1 MIYLFDD
8 TSGLYISKYI
18 NTLEFTDVLVH
29 VSAISG
35 GEVKL
40 MEPSLRNAEWI
51 FIHKSFKDSEGGP
64 REVYDYVVNE
74 IADYGDEVPL
84 ILFSDEDRPEPQ
96 IDRDYKNLIEAY
108 KKSVFYSR
116 LSSFL
121 ENRRM
126 SGESKI
132 DLLLY
137 GAGVEIEKVA
147 ESGGRILTANRTKA
161 DGDIIGL
168 EDFSAA
174 DMMYVI
180 NSARPNIEIEYATL
194 MQLVEQGRVSAGTL
208 RRNINGII
216 ESFIVYGTNI
226 HHWE

>member
-8 TSGLYISKYI
+8 TSDLYISKYI

-29 VSAISG
+29 VSAVSG
-35 GEVKL
+35 REVKL
-40 MEPSLRNAEWI
+40 MEPSLRNAEWL

-64 REVYDYVVNE
+64 REVYDYVVND

-121 ENRRM
+121 ENRR
-126 SGESKI
+126 SLGEAKI

-137 GAGVEIEKVA
+137 GAGVEVEKVT
-147 ESGGRILTANRTKA
+147 ESGGRILTSNRTKA
-161 DGDIIGL
+161 DDDIISL
-168 EDFSAA
+168 DDFSAA

-180 NSARPNIEIEYATL
+180 NSARPNIEMEYATL
-194 MQLVEQGRVSAGTL
+194 TQLIEQGRISARTL

>member
-8 TSGLYISKYI
+8 TSDLYISKYI

-29 VSAISG
+29 VSAVSG
-35 GEVKL
+35 REVKL

-126 SGESKI
+126 SGETKI

-137 GAGVEIEKVA
+137 GAGVEIDKVT
-147 ESGGRILTANRTKA
+147 ESGTRILTANRTK
-161 DGDIIGL
+161 DDDDIIRL

-194 MQLVEQGRVSAGTL
+194 MQLIEQGRISARTL

>member
-8 TSGLYISKYI
+8 TSDLYISKYI

-29 VSAISG
+29 ISAVSSR
-35 GEVKL
+35 EVKL
-40 MEPSLRNAEWI
+40 MEPSLRGAEWI

-64 REVYDYVVNE
+64 REVYDYVVND

-121 ENRRM
+121 ENRR
-126 SGESKI
+126 SLGEAKI

-137 GAGVEIEKVA
+137 GAGVEVEKVT
-147 ESGGRILTANRTKA
+147 ESGGRILTSNRTKA
-161 DGDIIGL
+161 DNDIISL
-168 EDFSAA
+168 DDFSAA

-180 NSARPNIEIEYATL
+180 NSARPNIEMEYATL
-194 MQLVEQGRVSAGTL
+194 TQLIEQGRISARTL

>member
-18 NTLEFTDVLVH
+18 NTLEFTVVLVH

-35 GEVKL
+35 WEVKL

-126 SGESKI
+126 AGEAKS
-132 DLLLY
+132 DLLLF
-137 GAGVEIEKVA
+137 GAGVDIEKVA
-147 ESGGRILTANRTKA
+147 ESGGRILTANRTIA
-161 DGDIIGL
+161 YGDIIGL

-194 MQLVEQGRVSAGTL
+194 MQLVEQGRVSAGT
-208 RRNINGII
+208 
-216 ESFIVYGTNI
+216 
-226 HHWE
+226 

>member
-8 TSGLYISKYI
+8 TSDLYISKYI

-29 VSAISG
+29 VSAVSG
-35 GEVKL
+35 REVKL
-40 MEPSLRNAEWI
+40 MEPSLRGAEWI

-64 REVYDYVVNE
+64 REVYDYVVND

-121 ENRRM
+121 ENRR
-126 SGESKI
+126 SLGEAKI

-137 GAGVEIEKVA
+137 GAGVEVEKVT
-147 ESGGRILTANRTKA
+147 ESGGRILTSNRTKA
-161 DGDIIGL
+161 DNDIISL
-168 EDFSAA
+168 DDFSAA

-194 MQLVEQGRVSAGTL
+194 MQLIEQGRISARTL

>member
-8 TSGLYISKYI
+8 TSDLYISKYI

-29 VSAISG
+29 VSAVSG
-35 GEVKL
+35 REVKL

-64 REVYDYVVNE
+64 REVYDYVVND

-121 ENRRM
+121 ENRR
-126 SGESKI
+126 SLGEAKI

-137 GAGVEIEKVA
+137 GAGVEVEKVT
-147 ESGGRILTANRTKA
+147 ESGGRILTSNRTKA
-161 DGDIIGL
+161 DDDIISL
-168 EDFSAA
+168 DDFSTA

-180 NSARPNIEIEYATL
+180 NSARPNIEMEYATL
-194 MQLVEQGRVSAGTL
+194 MQLIEQGRISARTL

>member
-8 TSGLYISKYI
+8 TSDLYISKYI

-29 VSAISG
+29 ISAVSG
-35 GEVKL
+35 REVKL
-40 MEPSLRNAEWI
+40 MEPSLRGAEWI

-64 REVYDYVVNE
+64 REVYDYVVND

-121 ENRRM
+121 ENRR
-126 SGESKI
+126 SLGEAKI

-137 GAGVEIEKVA
+137 GAGVEVEKVT
-147 ESGGRILTANRTKA
+147 ESGGRILTSNRTKA
-161 DGDIIGL
+161 DNDIISL
-168 EDFSAA
+168 DDFSAA

-180 NSARPNIEIEYATL
+180 NSARPNIEMEYATL
-194 MQLVEQGRVSAGTL
+194 MQLIEQGRISARTL

>member
-8 TSGLYISKYI
+8 TSDLYISKYI

-29 VSAISG
+29 VSAVSG
-35 GEVKL
+35 RGVKL
-40 MEPSLRNAEWI
+40 MEPSLRGAEWI

-64 REVYDYVVNE
+64 REVYDYVVND

-121 ENRRM
+121 ENRR
-126 SGESKI
+126 SLGEAKI

-137 GAGVEIEKVA
+137 GAGVEVEKVT
-147 ESGGRILTANRTKA
+147 ESGGRILTSNRTKA
-161 DGDIIGL
+161 DNDIISL
-168 EDFSAA
+168 DDFSAA

-180 NSARPNIEIEYATL
+180 NSARPNIEMEYATL
-194 MQLVEQGRVSAGTL
+194 TQLIEQGRISARTL

>member
-8 TSGLYISKYI
+8 TSDLYISKYI

-29 VSAISG
+29 VSAVSG
-35 GEVKL
+35 REVKL
-40 MEPSLRNAEWI
+40 MEPSLRGAEWI

-64 REVYDYVVNE
+64 REVYDYVVND

-121 ENRRM
+121 ENRR
-126 SGESKI
+126 SLGEAKI

-137 GAGVEIEKVA
+137 GAGVEVEKVT
-147 ESGGRILTANRTKA
+147 ESGGRILTSNRTKA
-161 DGDIIGL
+161 DDDIISL
-168 EDFSAA
+168 DDFSAA

-180 NSARPNIEIEYATL
+180 NSARPNIEMEYATL
-194 MQLVEQGRVSAGTL
+194 TQLIEQGRISARTL

-216 ESFIVYGTNI
+216 ESFIVYGTNR

>member
-8 TSGLYISKYI
+8 TSDLYISKYI

-29 VSAISG
+29 VSAVSG
-35 GEVKL
+35 RDVKL

-64 REVYDYVVNE
+64 REVYDYVVND

-121 ENRRM
+121 ENRR
-126 SGESKI
+126 SLGEAKI

-137 GAGVEIEKVA
+137 GAGVEVEKVT
-147 ESGGRILTANRTKA
+147 ESGGRILTSNRTKA
-161 DGDIIGL
+161 DNDIISL
-168 EDFSAA
+168 DDFSAA

-180 NSARPNIEIEYATL
+180 NSARPNIEMEYATL
-194 MQLVEQGRVSAGTL
+194 MQLIEQGRISARTL

>member
-8 TSGLYISKYI
+8 TSDLYISKYI

-29 VSAISG
+29 VSAVSG
-35 GEVKL
+35 REVKL
-40 MEPSLRNAEWI
+40 MEPSLRGAEWI

-64 REVYDYVVNE
+64 REVYDYVVND

-121 ENRRM
+121 ENRR
-126 SGESKI
+126 SLGEAKI

-137 GAGVEIEKVA
+137 GAGVEVEKVT
-147 ESGGRILTANRTKA
+147 ESGGRILTSNRTKA
-161 DGDIIGL
+161 DDDIISL
-168 EDFSAA
+168 DDFSAA

-194 MQLVEQGRVSAGTL
+194 MQLIEQGRISARTL

>member
-64 REVYDYVVNE
+64 REVYDYVINE
-74 IADYGDEVPL
+74 MADYGDEVPL

-108 KKSVFYSR
+108 
-116 LSSFL
+116 
-121 ENRRM
+121 
-126 SGESKI
+126 
-132 DLLLY
+132 
-137 GAGVEIEKVA
+137 
-147 ESGGRILTANRTKA
+147 
-161 DGDIIGL
+161 
-168 EDFSAA
+168 
-174 DMMYVI
+174 
-180 NSARPNIEIEYATL
+180 
-194 MQLVEQGRVSAGTL
+194 
-208 RRNINGII
+208 
-216 ESFIVYGTNI
+216 
-226 HHWE
+226 

>member
-8 TSGLYISKYI
+8 TSDLYISKYI

-29 VSAISG
+29 VSAVSG
-35 GEVKL
+35 REVKL
-40 MEPSLRNAEWI
+40 MEPSLRGAEWI

-64 REVYDYVVNE
+64 REVYDYVVND

-121 ENRRM
+121 ENRR
-126 SGESKI
+126 SLGEAKI

-137 GAGVEIEKVA
+137 GAGVEVEKVT
-147 ESGGRILTANRTKA
+147 ESGGRILTSNRTKA
-161 DGDIIGL
+161 DDDIISL
-168 EDFSAA
+168 DDFSAA

-180 NSARPNIEIEYATL
+180 NSARPNIEMEYATL
-194 MQLVEQGRVSAGTL
+194 MQLIEQGRISARTL

>member
-8 TSGLYISKYI
+8 TSDLYIFKYI

-29 VSAISG
+29 VSAVSG
-35 GEVKL
+35 REVKL

-64 REVYDYVVNE
+64 REVYDYVVND

-96 IDRDYKNLIEAY
+96 IDRDYKNLIESY

-121 ENRRM
+121 ENRR
-126 SGESKI
+126 SLGEAKI

-137 GAGVEIEKVA
+137 GAGVEVEKVT
-147 ESGGRILTANRTKA
+147 ESGGRILTSNRTKA
-161 DGDIIGL
+161 DNDIISL
-168 EDFSAA
+168 DDFSAA

-180 NSARPNIEIEYATL
+180 NSARPNIGMEYATL
-194 MQLVEQGRVSAGTL
+194 MQLIEQGRISARTL

>member
-8 TSGLYISKYI
+8 TSDLYISKYI

-29 VSAISG
+29 VSAVSG
-35 GEVKL
+35 REVKL

-64 REVYDYVVNE
+64 REVYDYVVND

-121 ENRRM
+121 ENRR
-126 SGESKI
+126 SLGEAKI

-137 GAGVEIEKVA
+137 GAGVEVEKVT
-147 ESGGRILTANRTKA
+147 ESGGRILTSNRTKA
-161 DGDIIGL
+161 DNDIISL
-168 EDFSAA
+168 DDFSAA

-180 NSARPNIEIEYATL
+180 NSARPNIEMEYATL
-194 MQLVEQGRVSAGTL
+194 TQLIEQGRISARTL

>member
-8 TSGLYISKYI
+8 TSDLYISKYI

-29 VSAISG
+29 ISAVSG
-35 GEVKL
+35 REVKL
-40 MEPSLRNAEWI
+40 MEPSLRGAEWI

-64 REVYDYVVNE
+64 REVYDYVVND

-121 ENRRM
+121 ENRR
-126 SGESKI
+126 SLGEAKI

-137 GAGVEIEKVA
+137 GAGVEVEKVT
-147 ESGGRILTANRTKA
+147 ESGGRILTSNRTKA
-161 DGDIIGL
+161 DNDIISL
-168 EDFSAA
+168 DDFSAA

-180 NSARPNIEIEYATL
+180 NSARPNIEMEYATL
-194 MQLVEQGRVSAGTL
+194 TQLIEQGRISARTL

>member
-8 TSGLYISKYI
+8 TSDLYISKYI

-29 VSAISG
+29 VSAVSG
-35 GEVKL
+35 REVKL
-40 MEPSLRNAEWI
+40 MEPSLRGAEWI

-64 REVYDYVVNE
+64 REVYDYVVND

-121 ENRRM
+121 ENRR
-126 SGESKI
+126 SLGEAKI

-137 GAGVEIEKVA
+137 GAGVEVEKVT
-147 ESGGRILTANRTKA
+147 ESGGRILTSNRTKA
-161 DGDIIGL
+161 DDDIISL
-168 EDFSAA
+168 NDFSAA

-180 NSARPNIEIEYATL
+180 NSARPNIEMEYATL
-194 MQLVEQGRVSAGTL
+194 MQLIEQGRISARTL

>member
-8 TSGLYISKYI
+8 TSDLYISKYI

-29 VSAISG
+29 VSAVSG
-35 GEVKL
+35 REVKL
-40 MEPSLRNAEWI
+40 MEPSLRGAEWI

-64 REVYDYVVNE
+64 REVYDYVVND

-121 ENRRM
+121 ENRR
-126 SGESKI
+126 SLGEAKI

-137 GAGVEIEKVA
+137 GAGVEVEKVT
-147 ESGGRILTANRTKA
+147 ESGGRILTSNRTKA
-161 DGDIIGL
+161 DNDIISL
-168 EDFSAA
+168 DDFSAA

-180 NSARPNIEIEYATL
+180 NSARPNIEMEYATL
-194 MQLVEQGRVSAGTL
+194 MQLIEQGRISAKTL

>member
-8 TSGLYISKYI
+8 TSDLYISKYI

-29 VSAISG
+29 VSAVSG
-35 GEVKL
+35 REVKL
-40 MEPSLRNAEWI
+40 MEPSLRGAEWI

-64 REVYDYVVNE
+64 REVYDYVVND

-121 ENRRM
+121 ENRR
-126 SGESKI
+126 SLGEAKI

-137 GAGVEIEKVA
+137 GAGVEVEKVT
-147 ESGGRILTANRTKA
+147 ESGGRILTSNRTKA
-161 DGDIIGL
+161 DDDIISL
-168 EDFSAA
+168 DDFSAA

-180 NSARPNIEIEYATL
+180 NSARPNIEMEYATL
-194 MQLVEQGRVSAGTL
+194 TQLIEQGRISARTL

>member
-8 TSGLYISKYI
+8 TSDLYISKYI

-29 VSAISG
+29 VSAVSG
-35 GEVKL
+35 REVKL

-51 FIHKSFKDSEGGP
+51 FIHMSFKDSEGGP
-64 REVYDYVVNE
+64 REVYDYVVND

-121 ENRRM
+121 ENRR
-126 SGESKI
+126 SLGEAKI

-137 GAGVEIEKVA
+137 GAGVEVEKVT
-147 ESGGRILTANRTKA
+147 ESGGRILTSNRTKA
-161 DGDIIGL
+161 DDDIISL
-168 EDFSAA
+168 DDFSAA

-180 NSARPNIEIEYATL
+180 NSARPNIEMEYATL
-194 MQLVEQGRVSAGTL
+194 MQLIEQGRISARTL

>member
-8 TSGLYISKYI
+8 TNDLYISKYI
-18 NTLEFTDVLVH
+18 NILEFTDVLVH
-29 VSAISG
+29 ISG
-35 GEVKL
+35 ISGREVKL

-126 SGESKI
+126 SGETKI

-137 GAGVEIEKVA
+137 GAGVEIDKVT
-147 ESGGRILTANRTKA
+147 ESGTRILTANRTK
-161 DGDIIGL
+161 DDDDIISL
-168 EDFSAA
+168 DDFSAA

-180 NSARPNIEIEYATL
+180 NSARPNIEMEYATL
-194 MQLVEQGRVSAGTL
+194 TQLIEQGRISARTL
-208 RRNINGII
+208 RRNIIGII

>member
-8 TSGLYISKYI
+8 TSDLYIFKYI

-29 VSAISG
+29 VSAVSG
-35 GEVKL
+35 REVKL

-64 REVYDYVVNE
+64 REVYDYVVND

-121 ENRRM
+121 ENRR
-126 SGESKI
+126 SLGEAKI

-137 GAGVEIEKVA
+137 GAGVEVEKVT
-147 ESGGRILTANRTKA
+147 ESGGRILTSNRTKA
-161 DGDIIGL
+161 DDDIISL
-168 EDFSAA
+168 DDFSAA

-180 NSARPNIEIEYATL
+180 NSARPNIEMEYATL
-194 MQLVEQGRVSAGTL
+194 MQLIEQGRISARTL

>member
-8 TSGLYISKYI
+8 TSDLYISKYI

-29 VSAISG
+29 VSAVSG
-35 GEVKL
+35 REVKL
-40 MEPSLRNAEWI
+40 MEPSLRGAEWI

-64 REVYDYVVNE
+64 REVYDYVVND

-121 ENRRM
+121 ENRR
-126 SGESKI
+126 SLGEAKI

-137 GAGVEIEKVA
+137 GAGVEVEKVT
-147 ESGGRILTANRTKA
+147 ESGGRILTSNRTKA
-161 DGDIIGL
+161 DNDIISL
-168 EDFSAA
+168 DDFSAA

-180 NSARPNIEIEYATL
+180 NSARPNIEMEYATL
-194 MQLVEQGRVSAGTL
+194 TQLIEQGRISARTL

>member
-8 TSGLYISKYI
+8 TSDLYISKYI

-29 VSAISG
+29 VSAVSG
-35 GEVKL
+35 REVKL

-64 REVYDYVVNE
+64 REVYDYVVND

-121 ENRRM
+121 ENRR
-126 SGESKI
+126 SLGEAKI

-137 GAGVEIEKVA
+137 GAGVEVEKVT
-147 ESGGRILTANRTKA
+147 ESGGRILTSNRTKA
-161 DGDIIGL
+161 DDDIISL
-168 EDFSAA
+168 DDFSAA

-180 NSARPNIEIEYATL
+180 NSARPNIEMEYATL
-194 MQLVEQGRVSAGTL
+194 MQLIEQGRISARTL

>member
-8 TSGLYISKYI
+8 TSDLYISKYI

-29 VSAISG
+29 VSAVSG
-35 GEVKL
+35 REVKL

-64 REVYDYVVNE
+64 REVYDYVVND

-121 ENRRM
+121 ENRR
-126 SGESKI
+126 SLGEAKI

-137 GAGVEIEKVA
+137 CAGVEVEKVT
-147 ESGGRILTANRTKA
+147 ESGGRILTSNRTKA
-161 DGDIIGL
+161 DDDIISL
-168 EDFSAA
+168 DDFSAA

-180 NSARPNIEIEYATL
+180 NSARPNIEMEYATL
-194 MQLVEQGRVSAGTL
+194 MQLIEQGRISARTL

>member
-8 TSGLYISKYI
+8 TSDLYISKYI

-29 VSAISG
+29 VSAVSG
-35 GEVKL
+35 REVKL

-64 REVYDYVVNE
+64 REVYDYVVND

-96 IDRDYKNLIEAY
+96 IDRDYKNLIESY

-121 ENRRM
+121 ENRR
-126 SGESKI
+126 SLGEAKI

-137 GAGVEIEKVA
+137 GAGVEVEKVT
-147 ESGGRILTANRTKA
+147 ESGGRILTSNRTKA
-161 DGDIIGL
+161 DNDIISL
-168 EDFSAA
+168 DDFSAA

-180 NSARPNIEIEYATL
+180 NSARPNIGMEYATL
-194 MQLVEQGRVSAGTL
+194 MQLIEQGRISARTL

>member
-8 TSGLYISKYI
+8 TSDLYISKYI

-29 VSAISG
+29 VSAVSG
-35 GEVKL
+35 REVKL
-40 MEPSLRNAEWI
+40 MEPSLRGAEWI

-64 REVYDYVVNE
+64 REVYDYVVND

-121 ENRRM
+121 ENRR
-126 SGESKI
+126 SLGEATI

-137 GAGVEIEKVA
+137 GAGVEVEKVT
-147 ESGGRILTANRTKA
+147 ESGGRILTSNRTKA
-161 DGDIIGL
+161 DNDIISL
-168 EDFSAA
+168 DDFSAA

-180 NSARPNIEIEYATL
+180 NSARPNIEMEYATL
-194 MQLVEQGRVSAGTL
+194 MQLIEQGRISARTL

>member
-8 TSGLYISKYI
+8 TSDLYISKYI

-29 VSAISG
+29 VSAVSG
-35 GEVKL
+35 REVKL
-40 MEPSLRNAEWI
+40 MEPSLRGAEWI
-51 FIHKSFKDSEGGP
+51 FIHKSFKDNEGGP
-64 REVYDYVVNE
+64 REVYDYVVND

-121 ENRRM
+121 ENRR
-126 SGESKI
+126 SLGEAKI

-137 GAGVEIEKVA
+137 GAGVEVEKVT
-147 ESGGRILTANRTKA
+147 ESGGRILTSNRTKA
-161 DGDIIGL
+161 DNDIISL
-168 EDFSAA
+168 DDFSAA

-180 NSARPNIEIEYATL
+180 NSARPNIEMEYATL
-194 MQLVEQGRVSAGTL
+194 MQLIEQGRISARTL

>member
-8 TSGLYISKYI
+8 TSDLYISKYI
-18 NTLEFTDVLVH
+18 NILEFTDVLVH
-29 VSAISG
+29 ISG
-35 GEVKL
+35 ISGREVKL

-126 SGESKI
+126 SGETKI

-137 GAGVEIEKVA
+137 GAGVEIDKVT
-147 ESGGRILTANRTKA
+147 ESGTRILTANRTK
-161 DGDIIGL
+161 DDDDIIRL

-194 MQLVEQGRVSAGTL
+194 MQLIEQGRISARTL

>member
-8 TSGLYISKYI
+8 TSDLYISKYI

-29 VSAISG
+29 VSAVSG
-35 GEVKL
+35 REVKL
-40 MEPSLRNAEWI
+40 MEPSLRSAEWI

-64 REVYDYVVNE
+64 REVYDYVVND

-121 ENRRM
+121 ENKR
-126 SGESKI
+126 SLGEAKI

-137 GAGVEIEKVA
+137 GAGVEVEKVT
-147 ESGGRILTANRTKA
+147 ESGGRILTSNRTKA
-161 DGDIIGL
+161 DNDIISL
-168 EDFSAA
+168 DDFSAA

-180 NSARPNIEIEYATL
+180 NSARPNIEMEYATL
-194 MQLVEQGRVSAGTL
+194 MQLIEQGRISARTL

>member
-1 MIYLFDD
+1 MTYPFAD
-8 TSGLYISKYI
+8 TSDLYIPKYI

-29 VSAISG
+29 VSAVSG
-35 GEVKL
+35 REVKL
-40 MEPSLRNAEWI
+40 MEPSLRGAEWI

-64 REVYDYVVNE
+64 REVYDYVVND

-121 ENRRM
+121 ENRR
-126 SGESKI
+126 SLGEAKI

-137 GAGVEIEKVA
+137 GAGVEVEKVT
-147 ESGGRILTANRTKA
+147 ESGGRILTSNRTKA
-161 DGDIIGL
+161 DDDIISL
-168 EDFSAA
+168 DDFSAA

-180 NSARPNIEIEYATL
+180 NSARPNLEMEYATL
-194 MQLVEQGRVSAGTL
+194 MQLIEQGRISARTL